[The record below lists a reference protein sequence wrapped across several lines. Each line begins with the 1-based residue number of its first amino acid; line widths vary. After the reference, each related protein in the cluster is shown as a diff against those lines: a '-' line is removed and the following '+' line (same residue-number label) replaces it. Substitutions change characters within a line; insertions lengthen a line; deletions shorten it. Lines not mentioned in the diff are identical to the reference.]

1 MARLGTSLVVL
12 AFAWAVIAQELSV
25 SLRLESQM
33 VLTRGFEVMA
43 SCQQEDGSW
52 GGQCALTARCLLA
65 LAATGLDGDYSQF
78 KQSYEAALGFLRH
91 HAAEC
96 PPKDV
101 PLLVCALIRAGGGAQ
116 GETVASLGTL
126 GEISEDGDALCAM
139 EALCLCGAY
148 KTGEGNLVLR
158 RLMERQKRTAYKAAA
173 AALCSGEVPP
183 LNLRQ
188 DCADEEELYWAV
200 RALLLHPE
208 AFGGNWRNTA
218 VSLLLDR
225 LQPDGSWGGL
235 AETDAARLRATAFAL
250 QTIILCIP

>member
-12 AFAWAVIAQELSV
+12 AFAWVAAAQGLSV
-25 SLRLESQM
+25 SLRLESQL
-33 VLTRGFEVMA
+33 VLVRGFEAVA

-65 LAATGLDGDYSQF
+65 LASTGLEGDYTQF
-78 KQSYEAALGFLRH
+78 RQNYEAALAFLRH

-101 PLLVCALIRAGGGAQ
+101 PLLVCALIRAGGGVQ
-116 GETVASLGTL
+116 GEAVALLGTL

-139 EALCLCGAY
+139 EALCLSGAY

-158 RLMERQKRTAYKAAA
+158 RLMERQKQPAYKAAA
-173 AALCSGEVPP
+173 AALCSGDVPS
-183 LNLRQ
+183 LSLRR

-200 RALLLHPE
+200 RALMLHPE
-208 AFGGNWRNTA
+208 FFGGNWRNTA
-218 VSLLLDR
+218 VSILLDR
-225 LQPDGSWGGL
+225 LQPDGTWGD
-235 AETDAARLRATAFAL
+235 ASETGSVRLRATAFAL
-250 QTIILCIP
+250 QTIILCL